1 MAIRPA
7 GIRISEFFGDKPD
20 YGALGSQATSEDA
33 RGYVNT
39 ALNNAKTAATAMRA
53 EADRAAGEHYA
64 DATRSI
70 GATQASASLFGDVAD
85 AVGIA
90 GGAAMKKWSPFNKPA
105 VDADGYQ
112 IGKFGD
118 TYGGYGGKY
127 GSMEDPT
134 ESFKGLGL
142 EEKVNDYWG

>member
-7 GIRISEFFGDKPD
+7 GKKISDFFGDKPD

-85 AVGIA
+85 AVGTV
-90 GGAAMKKWSPFNKPA
+90 GGAAIKKWNPFDKSSEWDKLSLGEK
-105 VDADGYQ
+105 VDMSDEVGAD
-112 IGKFGD
+112 F
-118 TYGGYGGKY
+118 GKY
-127 GSMEDPT
+127 FAENG
-134 ESFKGLGL
+134 
-142 EEKVNDYWG
+142 WGTPISE